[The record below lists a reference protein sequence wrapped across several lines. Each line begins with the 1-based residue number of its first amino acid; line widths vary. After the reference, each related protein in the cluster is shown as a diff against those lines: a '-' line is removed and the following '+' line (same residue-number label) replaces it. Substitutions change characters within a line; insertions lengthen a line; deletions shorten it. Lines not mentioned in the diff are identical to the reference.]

1 LKEAIVRLLD
11 SGLGI
16 LESPCPKGVEDEGG
30 VSRRMKLK
38 ERKESAESRE
48 KNLKFNR
55 VSSIVQNATLDQAP
69 DRESWKT
76 LGTTDKC

>member
-1 LKEAIVRLLD
+1 
-11 SGLGI
+11 
-16 LESPCPKGVEDEGG
+16 
-30 VSRRMKLK
+30 MKLK